1 MAIAH
6 EVFADE
12 NRVIEREMTD
22 EEVAG
27 IDADYQTDQAA
38 KAAADAEAAQK
49 IADREAVLVRLG
61 MTPDEAA
68 LFL

>member
-12 NRVIEREMTD
+12 NRVVEREMTTD
-22 EEVAG
+22 ELAEIEAMHLE
-27 IDADYQTDQAA
+27 TQAA
-38 KAAADAEAAQK
+38 KAAADAEDAQK

-61 MTPDEAA
+61 MTPAEAA